1 MPLMT
6 LFIDS
11 KQLIDS
17 GGGYPRMANNF
28 VLNEDQGPVC
38 IQCNTVYTIERV

>member
-1 MPLMT
+1 MT
-6 LFIDS
+6 LFMDS

-28 VLNEDQGPVC
+28 ILNEDQGPVC
-38 IQCNTVYTIERV
+38 IQCNTVYNIERV

>member
-1 MPLMT
+1 MT

-17 GGGYPRMANNF
+17 GGGYTRMANNF
-28 VLNEDQGPVC
+28 ILKEDQGPVY
-38 IQCNTVYTIERV
+38 IQSKTVHK